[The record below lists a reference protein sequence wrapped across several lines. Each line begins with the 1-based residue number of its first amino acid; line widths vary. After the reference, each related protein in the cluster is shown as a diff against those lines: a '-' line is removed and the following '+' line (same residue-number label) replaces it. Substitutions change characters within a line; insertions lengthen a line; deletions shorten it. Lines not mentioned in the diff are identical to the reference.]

1 MNTLRKLI
9 MTSTLTVL
17 LSGCVLVVPND
28 GDDFHGHWH
37 HSDRNVDVS
46 DRDLAQ
52 AVRTSLDGD
61 SQTHAAAISVNAHDG
76 DITLQGTVDNAA
88 VLGRAVALAA
98 STPGVQKIICELV
111 ILSNNSG
118 K

>member
-1 MNTLRKLI
+1 MKILRNLMLTGALVTLLG
-9 MTSTLTVL
+9 
-17 LSGCVLVVPND
+17 GCVLVVPND
-28 GDDFHGHWH
+28 SDGHWH
-37 HSDRNVDVS
+37 HSYSNSDVN

-61 SQTHAAAISVNAHDG
+61 AQTHAAAISVNAHDG

-98 STPGVQKIICELV
+98 STAGVQKVICELV
-111 ILSNNSG
+111 ILKSGSG

>member
-1 MNTLRKLI
+1 LNILRNLLI
-9 MTSTLTVL
+9 VGALGVL
-17 LSGCVLVVPND
+17 LNGCVLVIP
-28 GDDFHGHWH
+28 DDSDSSHSHWS
-37 HSDRNVDVS
+37 HSYHDSGAS

-52 AVRTSLDGD
+52 AVRTSLDND

-76 DITLQGTVDNAA
+76 DITLQGTVDDAA

-98 STPGVQKIICELV
+98 STPGVQKVVCELV
-111 ILSNNSG
+111 ILKNGSG

>member
-1 MNTLRKLI
+1 LNTLRTFVTATALI
-9 MTSTLTVL
+9 SL

-28 GDDFHGHWH
+28 DDSGHVHWNH
-37 HSDRNVDVS
+37 DYSDSQSR

-52 AVRTSLDGD
+52 AVRDSLNSD
-61 SQTHAAAISVNAHDG
+61 SLTHAAAISVRSHQG
-76 DITLQGTVDNAA
+76 DITLQGTVDNAD

-98 STPGVQKIICELV
+98 GTPGVQKVICELV
-111 ILSNNSG
+111 MLKNTSG

>member
-1 MNTLRKLI
+1 MNTLRNLI
-9 MTSTLTVL
+9 MTGALTAL
-17 LSGCVLVVPND
+17 LNGCVLVVPND
-28 GDDFHGHWH
+28 SDDHGHWH
-37 HSDRNVDVS
+37 HSYSSSDVS

-52 AVRTSLDGD
+52 AVRSSLAGD

-98 STPGVQKIICELV
+98 STPGVQKVICELV
-111 ILSNNSG
+111 ILKQDSG

>member
-1 MNTLRKLI
+1 MKILRSLV
-9 MTSTLTVL
+9 MTSVLMAL

-28 GDDFHGHWH
+28 SDGSNGHWH
-37 HSDRNVDVS
+37 HSYSNSDIS

-52 AVRTSLDGD
+52 AVRTSLEGD
-61 SQTHAAAISVNAHDG
+61 TQTHAAAISVNAHDR

-98 STPGVQKIICELV
+98 STPGVQKVICELV
-111 ILSNNSG
+111 ILKNGSG